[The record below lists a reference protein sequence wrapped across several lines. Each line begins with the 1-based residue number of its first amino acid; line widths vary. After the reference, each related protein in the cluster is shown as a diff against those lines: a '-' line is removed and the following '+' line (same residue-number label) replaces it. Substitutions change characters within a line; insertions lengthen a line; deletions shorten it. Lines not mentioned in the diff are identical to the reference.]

1 MSAIRARK
9 PVTNARTRIGDRLS
23 FAHLVLV
30 AVVAIGSLSAGADA
44 APNDPIGPPI
54 GYSQPAIAIETSEI
68 IESPGLSSETAT
80 NDLRP
85 GAAAIE
91 RTPLGVP
98 TATAAPGAASPLGDS
113 SMSRTILS
121 LAAVIALIFVTR
133 WIVRRLAS
141 RAGGMAAQLGPAGR
155 APSGVLN
162 VLARY
167 PVARGQSL
175 VLLKMDQR
183 VLLLSQSSDG
193 FRTIAEVTDPDE
205 VASLIIRTRDEEG
218 ESLAAKFTS
227 MLKRFERDPEF
238 GDRSGMPSRTPT
250 TVEAAL
256 RLFPE
261 TRSTASRAQSSAG
274 ADRLAAIRARLAS
287 MDGGAS

>member
-1 MSAIRARK
+1 MGATSARQSA
-9 PVTNARTRIGDRLS
+9 TSAHTRIGVRLS
-23 FAHLVLV
+23 FTPRLLCVLLAIWLAH
-30 AVVAIGSLSAGADA
+30 AGAA
-44 APNDPIGPPI
+44 AARSDPVGPPV
-54 GYSQPAIAIETSEI
+54 GDSQPADALVISKSA
-68 IESPGLSSETAT
+68 ESLGASDPRPAA
-80 NDLRP
+80 DLRP

-98 TATAAPGAASPLGDS
+98 TANAAPGAASPLGDS

-121 LAAVIALIFVTR
+121 LAAVIALIFATR
-133 WIVRRLAS
+133 WVVRRLAA
-141 RAGGMAAQLGPAGR
+141 RTGGMAAQLGPAGR
-155 APSGVLN
+155 APSGVLT

-183 VLLLSQSSDG
+183 VLLLSQSSEG

-238 GDRSGMPSRTPT
+238 GDRAGMPSRTPT